1 MSFSFYVA
9 RRYSM
14 ATTRFNTVRLISR
27 FASFVI
33 GIAVCAF
40 FIIQSVF
47 SGLRDFGLS
56 YTSSLDPDLKITAV
70 DSVSFS
76 FAEHQLMLLKNIV
89 GVSEVSPV
97 YVQEVVLRFKQQN
110 KLISLLGVDDRFI
123 DVFAITD
130 QIPVGRWVSS
140 TDDEILLG
148 YGTAIDLGAG
158 LYDYDGFVECMI
170 PKSGVLNPLD
180 PNPFHSRWAT
190 NVGLFQISEEI
201 DYNYAFAPIRFVRAL
216 TKKDGDIYTELNVKI
231 SYGSDNKAIKKE
243 VASLLSDSF
252 LVVEK
257 EALNPALYRMLQTE
271 RVAIYLILTLVL
283 IIALFNVVGAVVMM
297 VLDKR
302 DELKTLHGIGMSF
315 SALRK
320 VFFFQGLLISGVGGL
335 IGLFVGVVVVLA
347 QSWGSFV
354 LVPGTQL
361 PYPVVFEVLNVGALL
376 LIWSSLSVLAAW
388 IASAVV
394 RPRLFS

>member
-1 MSFSFYVA
+1 
-9 RRYSM
+9 
-14 ATTRFNTVRLISR
+14 
-27 FASFVI
+27 
-33 GIAVCAF
+33 
-40 FIIQSVF
+40 
-47 SGLRDFGLS
+47 
-56 YTSSLDPDLKITAV
+56 
-70 DSVSFS
+70 
-76 FAEHQLMLLKNIV
+76 
-89 GVSEVSPV
+89 VSEVSPV

-243 VASLLSDSF
+243 VASLLGDSF

-361 PYPVVFEVLNVGALL
+361 PYPVVFEFLNVGALL